1 MANPQIHLNPEVTA
15 LLDTLNPPFRNEIEL
30 LRHLILSADSGLTEN
45 VKWNGPNYCFDK
57 EDRISMRV
65 QAPKQV
71 QLIFHRGAKVKE
83 QPKDK
88 LIKDESGI
96 LAWKENDR
104 AVASFKNTV
113 EIERSKEDLTT
124 IVRDW
129 IRAAASNKPG

>member
-1 MANPQIHLNPEVTA
+1 MANHPIHLNTEVTA
-15 LLDTLNPPFRNEIEL
+15 LLDALNPPFRNEIEL

-45 VKWNGPNYCFDK
+45 IKWNGPNYCFDR
-57 EDRISMRV
+57 EDRITMRV
-65 QAPKQV
+65 QAPKQL

-88 LIKDESGI
+88 LINDASGL

-104 AVASFKNTV
+104 AVASFKNIE
-113 EIERSKEDLTT
+113 EIESRKEDLTT

-129 IRAAASNKPG
+129 IRAAGLSA